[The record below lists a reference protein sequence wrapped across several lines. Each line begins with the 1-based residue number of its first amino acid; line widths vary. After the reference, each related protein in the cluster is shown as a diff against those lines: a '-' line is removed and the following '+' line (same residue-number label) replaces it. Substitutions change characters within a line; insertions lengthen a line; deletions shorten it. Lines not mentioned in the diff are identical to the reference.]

1 MDLLKSRKI
10 TARYLSDKYEISLRS
25 VYRYVDVLS
34 SSGVPVF
41 SERGRRGG
49 ITIADNYR
57 LPATLLT
64 KTEQSDVLSALS
76 LYKGADPRCDV
87 DVIRDKL
94 LSVNTS
100 DDAEKLIMSGD
111 KLILEGVIGDE
122 KLYRAKIEPLSKA
135 IDENK
140 KVTVVYHDRG
150 GEITTRT
157 IHPHAFV
164 LKDFVWY
171 VYAFCELRNGFR
183 MFKISRIEKL
193 KVLDDSFERKPRD
206 EFTPWNLSP
215 EKSQSINVLLYV
227 KEAARYMVEEWLG
240 VECVKPQKNKIFP
253 YVASSQVAF
262 DDTLIP
268 KILSYG
274 SDVKVLEPQSLVK
287 DIVNAAH
294 NIDAL
299 YD

>member
-64 KTEQSDVLSALS
+64 KTEQSDILSALS
-76 LYKGADPRCDV
+76 LYKGADPLCDV

-140 KVTVVYHDRG
+140 KSHR
-150 GEITTRT
+150 R
-157 IHPHAFV
+157 
-164 LKDFVWY
+164 
-171 VYAFCELRNGFR
+171 
-183 MFKISRIEKL
+183 ISRPRRRNHNPYDPPARFRAERLRLVRLRLLRTQKRFPNVQNQPHR
-193 KVLDDSFERKPRD
+193 KVE
-206 EFTPWNLSP
+206 SP
-215 EKSQSINVLLYV
+215 
-227 KEAARYMVEEWLG
+227 
-240 VECVKPQKNKIFP
+240 
-253 YVASSQVAF
+253 
-262 DDTLIP
+262 
-268 KILSYG
+268 
-274 SDVKVLEPQSLVK
+274 
-287 DIVNAAH
+287 
-294 NIDAL
+294 
-299 YD
+299 

>member
-64 KTEQSDVLSALS
+64 KTEQSDILSALS
-76 LYKGADPRCDV
+76 LYKGADPLCDV

-140 KVTVVYHDRG
+140 STDELKKLSEELQQTMFAISQKAYEAVQKEG
-150 GEITTRT
+150 GSADANSAGNEN
-157 IHPHAFV
+157 ASSEK
-164 LKDFVWY
+164 KD
-171 VYAFCELRNGFR
+171 
-183 MFKISRIEKL
+183 
-193 KVLDDSFERKPRD
+193 DDVID
-206 EFTPWNLSP
+206 AEFT
-215 EKSQSINVLLYV
+215 
-227 KEAARYMVEEWLG
+227 KE
-240 VECVKPQKNKIFP
+240 
-253 YVASSQVAF
+253 
-262 DDTLIP
+262 
-268 KILSYG
+268 
-274 SDVKVLEPQSLVK
+274 
-287 DIVNAAH
+287 
-294 NIDAL
+294 
-299 YD
+299 